1 VAEVRATIGRYRLE
15 DVLGRGGMGVVY
27 RARQPSLDR
36 PVALKVIAP
45 ELAADPEYRARF
57 RREARL
63 AAAIDH
69 PHVIPIYEI
78 GEAAGVLFIAMQ
90 LVDGVDLHRLIGRDG
105 GLELDRAARLVCQVA
120 WALDAAHSRGLVH
133 RDIKPHNVLVTGPQG
148 REHAYL
154 TDFGLARQGG
164 ASTASIPGHLV
175 GTLPY
180 LAPEQ
185 LHGAAADARSD
196 IYALGCVLYE
206 SLTGRAAYAL
216 PDEGAAIA
224 AKLAEPPPSVR
235 DVVAATPPT
244 IDAVVARALDRQP
257 DRRFTSAGDFS
268 SALVAASGAA
278 SRPASTAPAP
288 RRRSRR
294 PFARAERA
302 PATDP
307 HAGRQML
314 GSVPVPPTQLI
325 GRQRELTELAALLRS
340 GAARLLTLTGS
351 GGTGK
356 TRLAVE
362 LAASMSSD
370 FEHGTCAVSLA
381 PLESPASL
389 AAAIAQ
395 ALGVTP
401 IGSEPALD
409 ALERSLRA
417 RELLL
422 VLDNFEHLLAA
433 TSVVSDLAARCPLLR
448 VLITSRAP
456 LRVSGEIVYPVAPL
470 ALPVVG
476 AKTPTELERWAA
488 IALFVT
494 RARAAMPTFELDP
507 GNAGHV
513 AQICRRLGG
522 LPLAIELAAA
532 RITILSPADLLARL
546 SRSLELLTRGSR
558 DLPARQRTLRA
569 TIDWSYRLLAPREQD
584 LFARLAVFTGGCTVA
599 AAEAVCGASV
609 DELAALVD
617 MSLLHRWQARSG
629 EPRLL
634 MLDTVHEYAAE
645 LLEASGS
652 RPALD
657 RTHAAYWLDVAERA
671 APQLQGSD
679 AVAWLDRLDDDH
691 DNLIAAVRWCRE
703 SGELGLGLRLGG
715 ALAPF
720 WRVRGHAREGRRWL
734 SELLDGAEHLPID
747 LRARARYEVGWLAV
761 SQGDYERGVGEL
773 DTALGLFRAS
783 DDQVGRARC
792 LAELSFAHAE
802 LGRTAR
808 MRQLAAEALRLAR
821 STGDERTIAAA
832 LDAAARATPDRRT
845 ATALAE
851 EALELYRRLGDTYWT
866 GALLNNLGYLALLD
880 GDANL
885 ALAPLEEAAD
895 LAEELRDEP
904 GLATARANIG
914 LAALL
919 EDEPVRAAHAL
930 TAALGVFDDLGY
942 RAQVAECLL
951 GIAAVCARRHSVH
964 EAARIAGAAERLRVS
979 MTSPAE
985 RLVEERYL
993 RPARAELG
1001 ETGWAAAWE
1010 AGRAMAPEDVMRLA
1024 GEAPLRTPA
1033 GERVEPATAET
1044 TGPSPT

>member
-1 VAEVRATIGRYRLE
+1 VAEIRATIGRYRLE
-15 DVLGRGGMGVVY
+15 DVLGRGGMGIVY

-45 ELAADPEYRARF
+45 DLAADPEYRARF

-90 LVDGVDLHRLIGRDG
+90 IVDGVDLHRLIGRSG
-105 GLELDRAARLVCQVA
+105 GLGLDRATRLVCQIA
-120 WALDAAHSRGLVH
+120 WALDAAHARGLVH
-133 RDIKPHNVLVTGPQG
+133 RDVKPHNVLVTGPEG

-164 ASTASIPGHLV
+164 ASTASTPGRLV

-185 LHGAAADARSD
+185 LRGAAADARSD

-206 SLTGRAAYAL
+206 SLTGRAAYVL

-235 DVVAATPPT
+235 EVVGATPAA

-257 DRRFTSAGDFS
+257 ERRFTSAGDFS

-278 SRPASTAPAP
+278 SRPASSSLAP
-288 RRRSRR
+288 RRRSRH

-302 PATDP
+302 PAADL
-307 HAGRQML
+307 HAGRQRL
-314 GSVPVPPTQLI
+314 RSVPVPPTQLI
-325 GRQRELTELAALLRS
+325 GRQRELNELAALLRS
-340 GAARLLTLTGS
+340 DEVRLLTLTGP

-362 LAASMSSD
+362 LAASMSTD

-381 PLESPASL
+381 PLESAASL

-395 ALGVTP
+395 ALGVIP
-401 IGSEPALD
+401 VGSEPPLD

-422 VLDNFEHLLAA
+422 LLDNFEHLLAA

-448 VLITSRAP
+448 VLTTSRAP
-456 LRVSGEIVYPVAPL
+456 LRISGEIVYPVAPL
-470 ALPVVG
+470 ALPVAG
-476 AKTPTELERWAA
+476 AKTPAELERWAA

-494 RARAAMPTFELDP
+494 RARAAVPTFELDRT
-507 GNAGHV
+507 NAPQV

-532 RITILSPADLLARL
+532 RTTILSPAELLARL

-569 TIDWSYRLLAPREQD
+569 TIDWSYRLLAPREQE
-584 LFARLAVFTGGCTVA
+584 LFARLSVFNGGCTVA

-617 MSLLHRWQARSG
+617 MSLLHRWRARSG
-629 EPRLL
+629 EPRLV
-634 MLDTVHEYAAE
+634 MLDTVHEYAGE
-645 LLEASGS
+645 RLVASGLS
-652 RPALD
+652 PALA

-671 APQLQGSD
+671 APQLQGGD

-703 SGELGLGLRLGG
+703 SGEPELGLRLGV

-747 LRARARYEVGWLAV
+747 LRACGRYEAGWLAV
-761 SQGDYERGVGEL
+761 NQGDYERGVGEL
-773 DTALGLFRAS
+773 DKALELFRAS
-783 DDQVGRARC
+783 DDHVGRARC

-808 MRQLAAEALRLAR
+808 MGQLAAEALQLAR
-821 STGDERTIAAA
+821 STGDERTIATA
-832 LDAAARATPDRRT
+832 LDAAARATPDRRA

-851 EALELYRRLGDTYWT
+851 EALELYRRLGDKYWT

-880 GDANL
+880 GDPNVAF
-885 ALAPLEEAAD
+885 ARLEEAAD

-919 EDEPVRAAHAL
+919 KDDPVRAAHAL

-951 GIAAVCARRHSVH
+951 GIAAVCARRHSVR
-964 EAARIAGAAERLRVS
+964 EAARIAGAADRLRVS
-979 MTSPAE
+979 TTSAAE
-985 RLVEERYL
+985 HLVQERYL

-1001 ETGWAAAWE
+1001 EADWAAAWHE
-1010 AGRAMAPEDVMRLA
+1010 GTTMAPDDARRLA
-1024 GEAPLRTPA
+1024 AEAPWRTPA
-1033 GERVEPATAET
+1033 GERLEPTAADT
-1044 TGPSPT
+1044 AGPPPA